1 MAGRDRLQQETGVV
15 EERLLTRKATQVGKR
30 VAMSEVDMYSRCTS
44 RKTSP
49 INETFPPSEAPR
61 T

>member
-1 MAGRDRLQQETGVV
+1 
-15 EERLLTRKATQVGKR
+15 
-30 VAMSEVDMYSRCTS
+30 MSEVDMYSRCTS